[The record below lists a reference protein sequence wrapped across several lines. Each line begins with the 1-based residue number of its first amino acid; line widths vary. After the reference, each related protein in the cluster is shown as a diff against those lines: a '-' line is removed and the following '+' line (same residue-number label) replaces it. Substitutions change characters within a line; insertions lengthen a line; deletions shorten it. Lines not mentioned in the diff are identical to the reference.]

1 MKFALNDYINMS
13 QSKQEVIDI
22 ILSFS
27 YAELSQWMQARLHG
41 DDNYFPVYLGHEPN
55 LGEFLIDTFHHIKD
69 EKFRENFLEILGG
82 LTIELIK
89 FSRKQIEESKEYI
102 SELLFLCG
110 NIKRFENK
118 DTLMEIAVSGKFKG
132 IDVDEETDL
141 HAELLTTLASYR
153 MAGTCEFWLE
163 QLLDDSNKYYAN
175 PAFYALKD
183 YPDNLFEHITAFVD
197 KFNGEV
203 ELQLGIMALINEY
216 GKKEVIKK
224 FKEIKSKLSLEQKKA
239 VNHAFTESDYSPIYK
254 LDEEPGKEIQYTP
267 AIPQLQYVRA
277 PTPEYETLAALKESS
292 AEIFKLMGFEVE
304 LNRKIAD
311 RVIDLFAKRKKSF
324 TPSYECW
331 ICKCDTANRKVSK
344 NTVEDFSTLWE
355 PVKKELQKQTNDDCH
370 PMIISG
376 KGFTKT
382 AIQAAKIQNIALK
395 TYNQLLSDLN
405 TFYSFQKP
413 LIRDLDA
420 LISH

>member
-1 MKFALNDYINMS
+1 MEL
-13 QSKQEVIDI
+13 SKKQVIDK

-27 YAELSQWMQARLHG
+27 YAELAQWIQARLHG

-55 LGEFLIDTFHHIKD
+55 LAEFLIDTFDHIKD
-69 EKFRENFLEILGG
+69 EKFRENFLEILGD
-82 LTIELIK
+82 LTKELFK
-89 FSRKQIEESKEYI
+89 FSMKQIEESKEYI

-110 NIKRFENK
+110 NIKRFENL

-132 IDVDEETDL
+132 IDIDEETDL

-153 MAGTCEFWLE
+153 MAGTYEFWLE

-183 YPDNLFEHITAFVD
+183 YPDKLFEHITVFID
-197 KFNGEV
+197 KFNGEF

-239 VNHAFTESDYSPIYK
+239 VNHAFKESDYPPVYK
-254 LDEEPGKEIQYTP
+254 LHEEPGKEIQYSP
-267 AIPQLQYVRA
+267 APPQLQYVRT
-277 PTPEYETLAALKESS
+277 PTPAYDALDNLKESS

-311 RVIDLFAKRKKSF
+311 YSIDLFTKREKNF

-331 ICKCDTANRKVSK
+331 ICKCDTTNRNVSK
-344 NTVEDFSTLWE
+344 KTVDDFTAEWE
-355 PVKKELQKQTNDDCH
+355 PVKKEMQKKTNDDCQA
-370 PMIISG
+370 MIISG

-382 AIQAAKIQNIALK
+382 AVQAAKIQKIVLK

-405 TFYSFQKP
+405 AFYSFQKP

>member
-1 MKFALNDYINMS
+1 MELT
-13 QSKQEVIDI
+13 KQQVIDK

-27 YAELSQWMQARLHG
+27 YAELAQWIQARLHG

-55 LGEFLIDTFHHIKD
+55 LGEFLIDAFHHIKD
-69 EKFRENFLEILGG
+69 EKFRENFLEILGD
-82 LTIELIK
+82 LTKELFK
-89 FSRKQIEESKEYI
+89 FSMKQIEESKEYI

-110 NIKRFENK
+110 NIKRFENL
-118 DTLMEIAVSGKFKG
+118 DTLMKIAVSGKFKG
-132 IDVDEETDL
+132 IDIDEETDL
-141 HAELLTTLASYR
+141 HAELLTTLASFR
-153 MAGTCEFWLE
+153 RAGTYEFWLE

-183 YPDNLFEHITAFVD
+183 YPDKLFEHITVFID

-224 FKEIKSKLSLEQKKA
+224 FKEIKSKLSFEQKKA
-239 VNHAFTESDYSPIYK
+239 VNHAFTESDYPPVYK
-254 LDEEPGKEIQYTP
+254 LDEKPGKKIQYTP
-267 AIPQLQYVRA
+267 APPQLQYVRA
-277 PTPEYETLAALKESS
+277 PTPAYDALATLKESS

-311 RVIDLFAKRKKSF
+311 QIIDLFAKRKKSF

-331 ICKCDTANRKVSK
+331 ICMCDTANRKVSK
-344 NTVEDFSTLWE
+344 NTIDDFFAVWE
-355 PVKKELQKQTNDDCH
+355 PVKKELQKQTNDDCQA
-370 PMIISG
+370 MIISG

-382 AIQAAKIQNIALK
+382 AIQAAKIQKIVLK

-405 TFYSFQKP
+405 AFYSFQKP
-413 LIRDLDA
+413 LIQDLDA

>member
-1 MKFALNDYINMS
+1 MELT
-13 QSKQEVIDI
+13 KQQVIDK

-27 YAELSQWMQARLHG
+27 YAELAEWIPSRLHG
-41 DDNYFPVYLGHEPN
+41 DDKYFPVYLGHEPN

-69 EKFRENFLEILGG
+69 EKFRENFLEILGD
-82 LTIELIK
+82 LTQELTK

-118 DTLMEIAVSGKFKG
+118 DTLMRIAVSGKFKG
-132 IDVDEETDL
+132 IDIDEETDL
-141 HAELLTTLASYR
+141 HTELLTTLASYR

-163 QLLDDSNKYYAN
+163 QLLDDANKYYAN

-183 YPDNLFEHITAFVD
+183 YPDKLFEHINVYID

-203 ELQLGIMALINEY
+203 ELPLGIMALFNEY

-224 FKEIKSKLSLEQKKA
+224 FKEIESKLSPEQKKA
-239 VNHAFTESDYSPIYK
+239 INHAFTQSDYPPIYK
-254 LDEEPGKEIQYTP
+254 LILDEEPGKEIQYTP

-277 PTPEYETLAALKESS
+277 PTPEYETLAALKENS

-304 LNRKIAD
+304 LNRKIAHHT
-311 RVIDLFAKRKKSF
+311 IDLFAKRKKNF
-324 TPSYECW
+324 TTSYECW
-331 ICKCDTANRKVSK
+331 ICSCDTENRNVSK
-344 NTVEDFSTLWE
+344 NTVDDFSAVWE
-355 PVKKELQKQTNDDCH
+355 SIKKELQKQTHDDCQ

-382 AIQAAKIQNIALK
+382 AIQAAKAQKIVLK
-395 TYNQLLSDLN
+395 TYNHLLSDLN
-405 TFYSFQKP
+405 TFYSHQKP
-413 LIRDLDA
+413 LIQDLDA